1 MRNSHTSTVMHIAV
15 ALTSLATSAVYAQRL
30 EVIVDNGQ
38 GVPMGQYNDVL
49 ITGVNRDEAKFTQFP
64 VRSELKP
71 GVLTKPVQVLD
82 ARSAQWLARPLA
94 LVGSDTRSLAWLKT
108 NAEALARVGAD
119 VFVVDVPDAQTFKA
133 VVKAGGGLR
142 NLTPTPSP
150 RLAAQLKSAKAG
162 VLPLFIDT
170 SGRAS
175 QVVSIEQLAQAKDV
189 R

>member
-1 MRNSHTSTVMHIAV
+1 
-15 ALTSLATSAVYAQRL
+15 
-30 EVIVDNGQ
+30 
-38 GVPMGQYNDVL
+38 MGQYNDVL

-71 GVLTKPVQVLD
+71 GVLAKPVQVLD
-82 ARSAQWLARPLA
+82 PRSTKWLARPLA
-94 LVGSDTRSLAWLKT
+94 LIGSDARSLGWLKI
-108 NAEALARVGAD
+108 NADALAKVGAD
-119 VFVVDVPDAQTFKA
+119 VFVVDVPDAQTFKT

-150 RLAAQLKSAKAG
+150 RLAAQLKSANAG

-170 SGRAS
+170 NGRAS
-175 QVVSIEQLAQAKDV
+175 QVVPIDQLAQAKDV